1 MPKIAMLFP
10 GQGSQ
15 SVGMGKDFYD
25 NNDRARFDEADRIL
39 GRDLS
44 RIIFSGPIEELT
56 ETRNTQ
62 PALFVVEAV
71 MVDALAKSGV
81 TPMAAA
87 GHSLGEYSALYAAG
101 VISFEDGVRLVAA
114 RGEAMAEAGKA
125 NPGAMAAV
133 LGMDR
138 DKIID
143 VISQVKS
150 GIVVAANENAPEQ
163 TVISG
168 ETAAVSEACESLK
181 AAGAKRAMPLPV
193 SGAFHSPL
201 MQPAAEK
208 LTAALSSVKFSAP
221 SCPVIA
227 NVTAKPETDPALL
240 KELLVKQLVSP
251 VRWVDSMKAL
261 SEISPPHCAEVGPGT
276 VLKGLAKKCV
286 PEMNILT
293 CDGVNNL
300 YSILEQIKQ

>member
-1 MPKIAMLFP
+1 MPKIVMLFP

-25 NNDRARFDEADRIL
+25 NNDRSRFDEADEIL

-44 RIIFSGPIEELT
+44 RIIFSGPMEELT

-81 TPMAAA
+81 TPIVAA

-138 DKIID
+138 DKIVE
-143 VISQVKS
+143 VISRVKS

-208 LTAALSSVKFSAP
+208 LSAALESVKFRP
-221 SCPVIA
+221 R
-227 NVTAKPETDPALL
+227 T
-240 KELLVKQLVSP
+240 
-251 VRWVDSMKAL
+251 VR
-261 SEISPPHCAEVGPGT
+261 
-276 VLKGLAKKCV
+276 
-286 PEMNILT
+286 
-293 CDGVNNL
+293 
-300 YSILEQIKQ
+300 

>member
-1 MPKIAMLFP
+1 
-10 GQGSQ
+10 
-15 SVGMGKDFYD
+15 MGKDFYD
-25 NNDRARFDEADRIL
+25 SGDHPSCRKLFDEADEIL

-44 RIIFSGPIEELT
+44 RIVFQGPIEELT

-71 MVDALAKSGV
+71 ITDLLSKSGV
-81 TPMAAA
+81 TPLCAA

-101 VISFEDGVRLVAA
+101 VLSFEDGVRLVAA
-114 RGEAMAEAGKA
+114 RGEAMAEAGRT

-138 DKIID
+138 DKIAD
-143 VISQVKS
+143 VIKQVKS

-168 ETAAVSEACESLK
+168 DSAAVSEACEMLK
-181 AAGAKRAMPLPV
+181 GAGAKRAMPLPV

-208 LTAALSSVKFSAP
+208 LSAALESVTFSAP
-221 SCPVIA
+221 RCPVIA

-240 KELLVKQLVSP
+240 KDLLVKQLVSP
-251 VRWVDSMKAL
+251 VRWVDSMRAL
-261 SEISPPHCAEVGPGT
+261 SELSPPHCAEIGPGT

-293 CDGVNNL
+293 CDSVNNL
-300 YSILEQIKQ
+300 YSIVEQING

>member
-168 ETAAVSEACESLK
+168 ETAAVSEACGSLK

-251 VRWVDSMKAL
+251 VRWVDSMRAL
-261 SEISPPHCAEVGPGT
+261 SELSPRHCAEVGPGT
-276 VLKGLAKKCV
+276 VLKGLVKKCV

-293 CDGVNNL
+293 CDSVNNL
-300 YSILEQIKQ
+300 YSMLEQLNG